1 MHQVA
6 VIVGSLRRESLN
18 RAFARALAK
27 LAEKAATP
35 VLELKVLELGDV
47 PLYNEELWQS
57 PPEGVTRLKREIDA
71 AAAVLFVTPEYNR
84 SMPAVTKNTL
94 DWASRPLAR
103 NCWAGK
109 PVAVVGTSP
118 GAIGTAVAQSQLRSS
133 LVVCGAHVLGQPE
146 VYFVSKPGL
155 ITESFDVSDDKSRA
169 FLEGFLAKFAAH
181 IGQHVGA

>member
-1 MHQVA
+1 MHQVV

-27 LAEKAATP
+27 LAEEATSP
-35 VLELKVLELGDV
+35 VMELRVLELGDV
-47 PLYNEELWQS
+47 PLYNEELWQN
-57 PPEGVTRLKREIDA
+57 PPASVTRLKRDIDA

-94 DWASRPLAR
+94 DWASRPLAK

-155 ITESFDVSDDKSRA
+155 ITEAFDVSDDKSRA
-169 FLEGFLAKFAAH
+169 FLEGFLAKFAVH
-181 IGQHVGA
+181 IGHHVSA